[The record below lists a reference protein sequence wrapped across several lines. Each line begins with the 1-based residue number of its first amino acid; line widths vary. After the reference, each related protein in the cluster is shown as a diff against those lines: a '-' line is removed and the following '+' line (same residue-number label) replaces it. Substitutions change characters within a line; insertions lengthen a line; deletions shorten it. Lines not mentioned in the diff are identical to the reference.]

1 MAYPRDRFDELPD
14 DLRRVGAHRGP
25 AQRGRGW
32 VAFAWAA
39 LATLLL
45 VVGGV
50 VGLRLFMGINIDIPF
65 LSAGPS
71 QGPIA
76 TPVPTATPTAEPV
89 LDPSTIDPAR
99 LITTSVYNG
108 TPTPELQNT
117 VGDALAAAGW
127 VIDARALAST
137 SDVAK
142 TTVYYSDP
150 ANEDVAR
157 GLVVA
162 LGLGEIQL
170 VPAETFPGNPL
181 NIVIGADYPGATP
194 AG

>member
-1 MAYPRDRFDELPD
+1 MAYPKDRFDQIPE
-14 DLRRVGAHRGP
+14 DLERVGAHRGP
-25 AQRGRGW
+25 ARRGRGW
-32 VAFAWAA
+32 IWFAWAA

-50 VGLRLFMGINIDIPF
+50 VGLKTFMGINIDIPF
-65 LSAGPS
+65 FTVETPAP
-71 QGPIA
+71 PVA
-76 TPVPTATPTAEPV
+76 TPTPVVTAEPV
-89 LDPSTIDPAR
+89 LDPATIDPAR
-99 LITTSVYNG
+99 KITTSIYNG
-108 TPTPELQNT
+108 TTKAELQNT

-137 SDVAK
+137 TDVAK

-150 ANEDVAR
+150 KNEDVAR

-162 LGLGEIQL
+162 LTAGEIKL
-170 VPAETFPGNPL
+170 VPADTFPGNPL
-181 NIVIGADYPGATP
+181 TIVLGADYPGATR

>member
-1 MAYPRDRFDELPD
+1 MAYPKDRFDQFPD
-14 DLRRVGAHRGP
+14 DFQRIGAHRGP
-25 AQRGRGW
+25 ARRGRGW
-32 VAFAWAA
+32 IAFAWAA

-50 VGLRLFMGINIDIPF
+50 VGLRTFLGIDVGIPF
-65 LSAGPS
+65 LSAEPS
-71 QGPIA
+71 A
-76 TPVPTATPTAEPV
+76 TPLATSTPIPTAEPV

-108 TPTPELQNT
+108 TVKAELQNT
-117 VGDALAAAGW
+117 VGDALVAAGW
-127 VIDARALAST
+127 KIDARALAST
-137 SDVAK
+137 NDVAK

-157 GLVVA
+157 GLVIA
-162 LGLGEIQL
+162 LGVGEISL
-170 VPAETFPGNPL
+170 VPAGTVPGNPL
-181 NIVIGADYPGATP
+181 TIVIGADYPGATP

>member
-1 MAYPRDRFDELPD
+1 MAYPKDRFDQLPD
-14 DLRRVGAHRGP
+14 DVQRIGAHRGP
-25 AQRGRGW
+25 ARRGRGW
-32 VAFAWAA
+32 IAFAWAA

-50 VGLRLFMGINIDIPF
+50 VALKTFLGIDVGIPF
-65 LSAGPS
+65 LSAESTSTPLATS
-71 QGPIA
+71 TPI
-76 TPVPTATPTAEPV
+76 PTAEPV

-108 TPTPELQNT
+108 TVKAELQNT
-117 VGDALAAAGW
+117 VGDALVAAGW
-127 VIDARALAST
+127 MIDARALAST
-137 SDVAK
+137 NDVAK

-157 GLVVA
+157 GLVIA
-162 LGLGEIQL
+162 LGVGEISL
-170 VPAETFPGNPL
+170 VPAGTFPGNPL
-181 NIVIGADYPGATP
+181 TIVIGGDYPGATP